1 MDENILVEI
10 FEYEELFNFLSI
22 SIFSGLFISMIVM
35 ILGLAILGLINI
47 FKKIY

>member
-1 MDENILVEI
+1 MDEIIVVEI
-10 FEYEELFNFLSI
+10 FEYEELFSFLSI
-22 SIFSGLFISMIVM
+22 SIFSGLFISMIIM